1 MVGKLSLWGKAFPL
15 IFTDKNFKN
24 TFFIGWGAYWGF
36 YFKDLQKTKISNKK

>member
-24 TFFIGWGAYWGF
+24 MHAYWGL

>member
-24 TFFIGWGAYWGF
+24 TFLGWGAYWGL